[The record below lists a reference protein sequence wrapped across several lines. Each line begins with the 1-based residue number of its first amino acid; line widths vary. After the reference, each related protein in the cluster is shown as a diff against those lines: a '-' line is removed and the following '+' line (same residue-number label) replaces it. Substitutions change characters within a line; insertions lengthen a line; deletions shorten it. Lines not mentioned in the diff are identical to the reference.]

1 MKKILYA
8 AKIIFGL
15 SIGFVNSS
23 YAVEHVRFKP
33 NGPSKPAI
41 KAEELSFFI
50 GKFVMV
56 PGQSNRSAC
65 LEQIYRTNNTR
76 YWAKEPTISGE
87 YFQFKPKSGYF
98 SDKDL
103 AELKAT
109 SAQDKEMLRQQF
121 RVACGSGMVFSIGF
135 PDDDGSTVE
144 TMVSGRQTAS
154 ACRINE
160 GEIVDSS
167 RRTFLY
173 SGAFNPDGSYRR
185 DSSTIMAS
193 NVPDQIKVSTYDGRA
208 IQTSVFTRAAPAA
221 ENGQIKGVI
230 PVALNKQVTFRQV
243 DEKTLAVD
251 IEEALT
257 EGNSG
262 LAKFAI
268 KLAAK
273 AIGKQKVCDY
283 DPNDQTEPKEKRK
296 VVCEEVDFAN
306 ISELSGGVKN
316 CLFRKL

>member
-1 MKKILYA
+1 
-8 AKIIFGL
+8 
-15 SIGFVNSS
+15 
-23 YAVEHVRFKP
+23 
-33 NGPSKPAI
+33 
-41 KAEELSFFI
+41 
-50 GKFVMV
+50 
-56 PGQSNRSAC
+56 
-65 LEQIYRTNNTR
+65 
-76 YWAKEPTISGE
+76 
-87 YFQFKPKSGYF
+87 
-98 SDKDL
+98 
-103 AELKAT
+103 
-109 SAQDKEMLRQQF
+109 
-121 RVACGSGMVFSIGF
+121 VACGSGMVFSIGF